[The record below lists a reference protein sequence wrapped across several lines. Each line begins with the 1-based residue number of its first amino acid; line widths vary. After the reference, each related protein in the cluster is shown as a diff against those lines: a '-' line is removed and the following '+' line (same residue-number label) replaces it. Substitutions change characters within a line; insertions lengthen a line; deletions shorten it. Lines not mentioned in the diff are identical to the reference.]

1 MKKIIFFTMLL
12 ILSATSF
19 SQQTNPSKPV
29 TRADY
34 LLKSKNQ
41 KIGAWILLGS
51 GAVIFAIVAP
61 GNVSFDA
68 LGPLVVVGTLATLGS
83 IPLFIA
89 SGRNKRKGMR
99 LSFKNETTPQIQKS
113 SIVYRYVPSITI
125 KISL

>member
-113 SIVYRYVPSITI
+113 SIVYRSVPSITI